1 MKKLSEL
8 LNEIDFA
15 LSGLEARNETLLG
28 LTDSLIDTFNNI
40 FDPIGNKQELSSE
53 DKAMVLYELLRD
65 KNSINSLLQCLKYFI
80 EKQADDF
87 NKRYQ
92 EVITNNFNEM
102 KKSVKKD
109 GTN

>member
-1 MKKLSEL
+1 MKKTSEL

-65 KNSINSLLQCLKYFI
+65 RHSIDSLLQSLKFFI
-80 EKQADDF
+80 EMQEKEFEKQ
-87 NKRYQ
+87 NQ
-92 EVITNNFNEM
+92 ELVINNWNRGEKNNEA
-102 KKSVKKD
+102 KH
-109 GTN
+109 